1 MSNVRYR
8 KLPTHDHDC
17 QDTDETDGSDF
28 TSQQFDRPAAKI
40 PWRAISYAVILF
52 VGGTVLLAIGSL
64 IMTGH
69 IDSEKHG
76 ERFWPLVL
84 LGALMFIPGSYHT
97 FYAYKAFSG
106 DPDWRFEDFPD
117 F

>member
-1 MSNVRYR
+1 MSEIRYR
-8 KLPTHDHDC
+8 RLADHEE
-17 QDTDETDGSDF
+17 TDSTDGSEF
-28 TSQQFDRPAAKI
+28 TSKQFERAAVKI
-40 PWRAISYAVILF
+40 PWRAVSYAVILF
-52 VGGTVLLAIGSL
+52 LGGSTLLIIGSL
-64 IMTGH
+64 IITGH

-97 FYAYKAFSG
+97 FYAYKAFTG
-106 DPDWRFEDFPD
+106 DPAWTFDDFPD